1 MHPQGAC
8 SNDPQTTSYR
18 VLAGLFV
25 AMLLA
30 VLLAGC
36 ASVYR
41 MDNTVQS
48 FSSLAQVPAQAG
60 YRYERLPSQ
69 VNDPAQPRL
78 EALADASLARVG
90 LRRDDAAPA
99 YSVQVWARAQYAG
112 SPWAQPRWGGWAGW
126 GGIGLGGY
134 RGASVGVGMGFP
146 VGGVDSPWYQREVG
160 LILREVASG
169 QVVYETR
176 AFHEGYWIDP
186 ARAWPAMLDAAL
198 QGFPQPPAGVRR
210 VDVTLTR

>member
-1 MHPQGAC
+1 MTPCPLSPNSA
-8 SNDPQTTSYR
+8 
-18 VLAGLFV
+18 LARG
-25 AMLLA
+25 LA
-30 VLLAGC
+30 VLALVAAALLTGC

-48 FSSLAQVPAQAG
+48 FSSLAQVPAPAG

-69 VNDPAQPRL
+69 VSDPAQPRL
-78 EALADASLARVG
+78 EALADAALARVG

-99 YSVQVWARAQYAG
+99 YSVQVWTRMQYAV
-112 SPWAQPRWGGWAGW
+112 SPWAQPRWGGFSGW
-126 GGIGLGGY
+126 GGVGLG
-134 RGASVGVGMGFP
+134 SHQGVGLGMGIGFP
-146 VGGVDSPWYQREVG
+146 IGGIDSPWYQREVG
-160 LILREVASG
+160 LILREVARG
-169 QVVYETR
+169 RVVYETH